1 MSESHHPSESLF
13 VKTAHHLPG
22 LRRLP
27 LAKLLILGEVAVL
40 ARQHISNLEP
50 HERRRFLALMR
61 QGRGRRRNLSP
72 GEREELADLVAKMK
86 PWLFA
91 RLVADRLSPVP
102 LPERMVRGRR

>member
-1 MSESHHPSESLF
+1 MSESTHPSHSLF
-13 VKTAHHLPG
+13 VRTAHHLPG

-27 LAKLLILGEVAVL
+27 LAKLLILGEIAVL

-50 HERRRFLALMR
+50 KERRRFLALMR
-61 QGRGRRRNLSP
+61 QGHGRRRNLSP
-72 GEREELADLVAKMK
+72 REQEELTALIAKMK